1 MNPIAISRQ
10 PWRRRWPWLSLLAGS
25 GICCAAILLFPWL
38 VLWEEAAAALSIRV
52 LFSHI
57 CHQDPQRSLS
67 LAGIVLPVCTR
78 CLALYLGGFL
88 GVLLVP
94 LVRGHSDWLL
104 GRRALLLGPLLLT
117 GLDAGLDLAGL
128 WTSTLW
134 SRAAT
139 GGLAGSALGLYAVL
153 FWKAVPLWGLN
164 RTAGIWDNNLE
175 GASAARARPGGSRRQ
190 AFHRGRQGRPILPGA
205 APVSNAG

>member
-1 MNPIAISRQ
+1 MNTIATPQQ
-10 PWRRRWPWLSLLAGS
+10 PSRRRWPWLLLLAGS

-38 VLWEEAAAALSIRV
+38 VLWGEAAAALSIRV
-52 LFSHI
+52 LFSHL

-88 GVLLVP
+88 GVLLAP
-94 LVRGHSDWLL
+94 LGRGHSAWLL
-104 GRRALLLGPLLLT
+104 GHRALLLGPLLLT

-128 WTSTLW
+128 WSSTLW

-139 GGLAGSALGLYAVL
+139 GGMAGSALGLYATL
-153 FWKAVPLWGLN
+153 F
-164 RTAGIWDNNLE
+164 LE
-175 GASAARARPGGSRRQ
+175 SRRR
-190 AFHRGRQGRPILPGA
+190 ATFEPDRGNMGQWF
-205 APVSNAG
+205 